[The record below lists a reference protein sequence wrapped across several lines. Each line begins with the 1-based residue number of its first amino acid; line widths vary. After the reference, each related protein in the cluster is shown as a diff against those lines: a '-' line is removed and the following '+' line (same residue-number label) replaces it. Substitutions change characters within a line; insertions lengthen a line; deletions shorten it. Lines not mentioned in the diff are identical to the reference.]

1 MIRRSFPYSI
11 PIASPLNGVSM
22 SIFLSSLSPR
32 KRAFL
37 SGTLLLTAA
46 GFSCRILG
54 FFYRIFLSRTIG
66 AEGLGIYNMVHPV
79 YGICFALCAGSIQ
92 TALSQ
97 YIASNEKKGKSV
109 FHTGFLLSLSLSL
122 LFAFLICRHANWIAC
137 HVLMERSCAPYLPM
151 MGLSVPFASAHAC
164 INGYYYG
171 MQKAKIPAFSQIA
184 EQILR
189 MIFVFALASF
199 WTSQGITLTVH
210 LAVLGH
216 VAGEVASAL
225 FTLLCLL
232 ICPPST
238 KSASKSGTQSDLQS
252 PLPLQPNE
260 DTDSF
265 SACALPLIALALPL
279 MGNRLVLNVL
289 ASAEA
294 VWIPACLKLSGLSAS
309 EAFSVYGVLTGMAL
323 PFILFPS
330 AITNSMAVLLLP
342 SVARAQAE
350 GRNDLIDTTVSM
362 SLRYSLY
369 MGIFCIGV
377 FVLFGN
383 SLGMSVFHSQDA
395 GTCIQILAWL
405 CPFLYLATTIG
416 SILNGLGKTHITFF
430 QSSLIL
436 TLRLI
441 FVLVGIPR
449 FGIYAYLCGMLACEL
464 LLAFLHL
471 HALHRIVPFHWNA
484 VSMIVKPVFV
494 LFLCVGIHRFV
505 SYSLPALLSHFLRQ
519 TAITGKIPLF
529 FCDNITDL
537 WFLDLLRGTSLALS
551 SGGKTKIRNLK
562 LR

>member
-1 MIRRSFPYSI
+1 MSFFSEQ
-11 PIASPLNGVSM
+11 
-22 SIFLSSLSPR
+22 LSPR

-37 SGTLLLTAA
+37 GGTLLLTAA

-97 YIASNEKKGKSV
+97 YIASNEQKGRTV
-109 FHTGFLLSLSLSL
+109 FRTGLLLSLSLSFF
-122 LFAFLICRHANWIAC
+122 FAFLICRHADWIART
-137 HVLMERSCAPYLPM
+137 VLMEPSCAPYLPL

-171 MQKAKIPAFSQIA
+171 MQKARVPAFSQIT

-189 MIFVFALASF
+189 MIFVFSLASL
-199 WTSQGITLTVH
+199 WTSQGIALTVR

-238 KSASKSGTQSDLQS
+238 LAPS
-252 PLPLQPNE
+252 P
-260 DTDSF
+260 DTF

-279 MGNRLVLNVL
+279 MGNRLVLNLL

-294 VWIPACLKLSGLSAS
+294 VWIPASLKRFGLSAS

-362 SLRYSLY
+362 SLRYSMY
-369 MGIFCIGV
+369 MGIFCIGI

-383 SLGMSVFHSQDA
+383 ALGTSVFHSRDA

-416 SILNGLGKTHITFF
+416 SILNGLGKTHTTFL
-430 QSSLIL
+430 QSSLVL
-436 TLRLI
+436 TLRLV
-441 FVLVGIPR
+441 FVLIGIPR
-449 FGIYAYLCGMLACEL
+449 FGIYAYLCGMLICEL
-464 LLAFLHL
+464 LLALLHL

-484 VSMIVKPVFV
+484 ISMIVKPVFI
-494 LFLCVGIHRFV
+494 LLLCTGIHLFAV
-505 SYSLPALLSHFLRQ
+505 SCLSHLPSQ
-519 TAITGKIPLF
+519 TQLFGQIPLF
-529 FCDNITDL
+529 FLTTLQILGFSLCYGG
-537 WFLDLLRGTSLALS
+537 LLLLFHHRRDS
-551 SGGKTKIRNLK
+551 SHSSSIK
-562 LR
+562 

>member
-1 MIRRSFPYSI
+1 
-11 PIASPLNGVSM
+11 M
-22 SIFLSSLSPR
+22 SVFFDRLSPR

-66 AEGLGIYNMVHPV
+66 AEGLGIYNMIHPV
-79 YGICFALCAGSIQ
+79 YGICFALCAGSVQ

-97 YIASNEKKGKSV
+97 YIASNEKEGRNV
-109 FHTGFLLSLSLSL
+109 FRTGLLLSLSLS
-122 LFAFLICRHANWIAC
+122 FFFTFLICRHADWIASSI
-137 HVLMERSCAPYLPM
+137 LMEASCAPYLPLM
-151 MGLSVPFASAHAC
+151 AMSVPFACAHAC

-171 MQKAKIPAFSQIA
+171 MQKAKVPAFSQIA
-184 EQILR
+184 EQVLR

-199 WTSQGITLTVH
+199 WTSRQIPLTVH

-216 VAGEVASAL
+216 VAGEIASAV
-225 FTLLCLL
+225 FTLLCLWL
-232 ICPPST
+232 CPPARSEY
-238 KSASKSGTQSDLQS
+238 SDYPAPDS
-252 PLPLQPNE
+252 SRTCILPLV
-260 DTDSF
+260 S
-265 SACALPLIALALPL
+265 LALPL
-279 MGNRLVLNVL
+279 MGNRLVLNLL

-294 VWIPACLKLSGLSAS
+294 VWIPACLKQSGLSAS

-362 SLRYSLY
+362 SLRYSMY
-369 MGIFCIGV
+369 MGIFCIGI

-383 SLGMSVFHSQDA
+383 ALGTSVFHSQDA

-416 SILNGLGKTHITFF
+416 SILNGLGKTHTTFL
-430 QSSLIL
+430 QSTLVLS
-436 TLRLI
+436 LRLV

-464 LLAFLHL
+464 LLALLHL
-471 HALHRIVPFHWNA
+471 HALHRLAPFHWNTA
-484 VSMIVKPVFV
+484 SMIVKPAFLLV
-494 LFLCVGIHRFV
+494 LCTGIHFFAAAR
-505 SYSLPALLSHFLRQ
+505 LSSFLQ
-519 TAITGKIPLF
+519 QFPLF
-529 FCDNITDL
+529 FSTALQI
-537 WFLDLLRGTSLALS
+537 FLFSLCYGGFLLLFHRSE
-551 SGGKTKIRNLK
+551 RN
-562 LR
+562 RPS

>member
-430 QSSLIL
+430 QSSLIQ

-529 FCDNITDL
+529 FATTLQIFGFSICYGG
-537 WFLDLLRGTSLALS
+537 LLLLFHLVEKR
-551 SGGKTKIRNLK
+551 K
-562 LR
+562 